1 MSLCLLAVLTER
13 DNRCQVTAMHDQLR
27 IYTIKPGEL
36 EDWIDEW
43 RRLIAPL
50 RRRYGFE
57 IMGAWSEKQENR
69 FIWLLRYVGSETWEK
84 ADAAYYASPE
94 RKVMQPDPARHIAK
108 AEHWKIFAVVG

>member
-1 MSLCLLAVLTER
+1 LCLLAVLTER

-36 EDWIDEW
+36 EHWIDEW

-50 RRRYGFE
+50 RRQHGFE

-94 RKVMQPDPARHIAK
+94 RKAMQPDPARHIAK